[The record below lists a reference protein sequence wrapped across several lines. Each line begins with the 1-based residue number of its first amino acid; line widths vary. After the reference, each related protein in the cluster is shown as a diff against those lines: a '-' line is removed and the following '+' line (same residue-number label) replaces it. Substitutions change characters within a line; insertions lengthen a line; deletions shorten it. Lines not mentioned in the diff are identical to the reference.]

1 MTYLAA
7 AFIGVWLLVTL
18 YVVFLGQRQRQLE
31 QELQVLEE
39 LVADRQQ
46 SNAASM

>member
-1 MTYLAA
+1 MGYLAA

-39 LVADRQQ
+39 LVAERQHTG
-46 SNAASM
+46 AA

>member
-1 MTYLAA
+1 MGYLAA

-39 LVADRQQ
+39 LAAERQR
-46 SNAASM
+46 SSAA

>member
-39 LVADRQQ
+39 LVGDRQR
-46 SNAASM
+46 SGAA

>member
-39 LVADRQQ
+39 LVSDRQR
-46 SNAASM
+46 SGAA

>member
-1 MTYLAA
+1 MSYLAA

-39 LVADRQQ
+39 LVTEQRSAT
-46 SNAASM
+46 S